1 MAGKLLMGID
11 VGTYGSKGVL
21 CSTDGQVVAEHQVE
35 HGLSVPRPG
44 WAEHDADEVWWKDVC
59 AISRTLMD
67 KAAVTGSDVAAIA
80 VSGLGPDVV
89 PLDAQGRT
97 LRPAILYGID
107 VRSMQEIDDLNAQF
121 GPEAMAELGGM
132 YLTSQAIGPKILWI
146 RRNASDIFG
155 ETEYLCSASTFLV
168 YRLSGEYVLDYH
180 SASLFNPLFD
190 IHTLAWSDRYADAIV
205 GDIPLPRLAWPGEV
219 VGQVTAKAAEETGLR
234 SGTPVTAGTIDAIS
248 EAVSVGV
255 MQPGDLMMMYGTTTF
270 FILILNEL
278 VAPDETLWHTPY
290 AFPGLYDFEAGMATT
305 GALTRWFRDNF
316 AQPEVAAERAGGPN
330 AYAVLTREAEAVP
343 PGCEGLVILPYF
355 SGERTPLNDP
365 LARGVIAGLS
375 LAHGRGH
382 LYRAILEAIAFGVAH
397 NMEAM
402 QAAGAQPSR
411 AVAVGG
417 GAKAELLLQI
427 VSDVTGIEQELPA
440 QTIGASYGDAFLAG
454 LATGLVSMSDLE
466 ARWVRAARRFVP
478 DPGRHE
484 LYQDY
489 YRVYRAL
496 YPHTVKDV
504 HALAQLSVAAS
515 REPGVS

>member
-1 MAGKLLMGID
+1 MAKQLLIGID

-21 CSTDGQVVAEHQVE
+21 CSAEAGVVTEHQME

-44 WAEHDADEVWWKDVC
+44 WAEHDADGVWWHDVC
-59 AISRTLMD
+59 TISRTLID
-67 KAAVTGSDVAAIA
+67 KAGVTGDDVAAIA

-89 PLDAQGRT
+89 SLDGEGNA

-107 VRSMQEIDDLNAQF
+107 VRSTREIADLNEQF
-121 GPEAMAELGGM
+121 GAGAMAELGGM

-146 RRNASDIFG
+146 RRNEPDIFA
-155 ETEYLCSASTFLV
+155 EAKHLCSCSTFLV
-168 YRLSGEYVLDYH
+168 YRLTGEYVLDYH

-190 IHTLAWSDRYADAIV
+190 IHNLTWSDRYADAVV
-205 GDIPLPRLAWPGEV
+205 GSIPLPRLAWPGEV
-219 VGQVTAKAAEETGLR
+219 VGEVTSKAAEETGLR
-234 SGTPVTAGTIDAIS
+234 PGTPVTAGTIDAIS

-255 MQPGDLMMMYGTTTF
+255 IHPGDLMMMYGTTTF
-270 FILILNEL
+270 FILILDQV

-316 AQPEVAAERAGGPN
+316 AQQEMAAQKAGGPN
-330 AYAVLTREAEAVP
+330 AYAVLTKEAEAVP

-365 LARGVIAGLS
+365 QARGVIAGLS
-375 LAHGRGH
+375 LAHSRGH

-402 QAAGAQPSR
+402 RAAGARPRR

-417 GAKAELLLQI
+417 GAKSELLLQI

-454 LATGLVSMSDLE
+454 LATGVVSMSDLE
-466 ARWVRAARRFVP
+466 SHWVKPGRRFVP
-478 DPGRHE
+478 DPARQG
-484 LYQDY
+484 LYQEY
-489 YRVYRAL
+489 YRIYRDL
-496 YPHTVKDV
+496 YLDTKEDV
-504 HALAQLSVAAS
+504 HALAELGAVGSTS
-515 REPGVS
+515 WL

>member
-1 MAGKLLMGID
+1 MARQLLMGID

-21 CSTDGQVVAEHQVE
+21 CSLEAEVVAEHQVE

-44 WAEHDADEVWWKDVC
+44 WAEHDADEIWWKDVC
-59 AISRTLMD
+59 AISRVLLD
-67 KAAVTGSDVAAIA
+67 KAGVTGDDVAAIG

-89 PLDAQGRT
+89 PLDAQGT
-97 LRPAILYGID
+97 ALRPAILYGID
-107 VRSMQEIDDLNAQF
+107 VRSTQEIADLNDQF
-121 GPEAMAELGGM
+121 GADEMAALGGM

-146 RRNASDIFG
+146 RRNAPDVFAR
-155 ETEYLCSASTFLV
+155 TKYLCSASTFLV

-190 IHTLAWSDRYADAIV
+190 IHNLAWSDRYADVVV
-205 GDIPLPRLAWPGEV
+205 GDVPLPRLAWPGEV
-219 VGQVTAKAAEETGLR
+219 VGQVTAKAGGETGLR
-234 SGTPVTAGTIDAIS
+234 PGTPVTAGTIDAIS

-270 FILILNEL
+270 FILILDAL
-278 VAPDETLWHTPY
+278 VPPNETLWQTPY

-316 AQPEVAAERAGGPN
+316 ARQEMAAQATGGPN
-330 AYAVLTREAEAVP
+330 AYGVLTQEAEAVP

-365 LARGVIAGLS
+365 QARGVIAGLS

-382 LYRAILEAIAFGVAH
+382 LYRAIMEAIAFGVAH

-402 QAAGAQPSR
+402 RAAGARPRR

-417 GAKAELLLQI
+417 GVKAELLLRI

-454 LATGLVSMSDLE
+454 LATGLVPMSALE
-466 ARWVRAARRFVP
+466 SQWVRSARRFVP
-478 DPGRHE
+478 DPRRQE
-484 LYQDY
+484 IYQEY
-489 YRVYRAL
+489 YHIYRNL
-496 YPHTVKDV
+496 YPHTNEDI
-504 HALAQLSVAAS
+504 HALADLGARVQFS
-515 REPGVS
+515 